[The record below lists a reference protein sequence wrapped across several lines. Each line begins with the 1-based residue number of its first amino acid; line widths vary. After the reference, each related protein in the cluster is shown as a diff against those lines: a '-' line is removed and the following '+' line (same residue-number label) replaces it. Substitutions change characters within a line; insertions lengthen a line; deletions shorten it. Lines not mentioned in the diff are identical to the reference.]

1 LKKSL
6 LLLLFI
12 LLSNASSLEE
22 SQSRVT
28 QSNTYSKETQAK
40 IDTLDDTSK
49 ELFSEYKSV
58 MAQLETQKRYN
69 KSLNEVIESQLGE
82 KAIFERDIEKIEH
95 THKNIYPLM
104 QNMIASLEKFI
115 SIDTPFLIE
124 ERTKRVQKLKDNMK
138 RADITVSD
146 KYRQVLEAY
155 KIEYDYA
162 RTIEAYKG
170 DLNGKVVQFLRIGR
184 VGLFYQTLDFKD
196 SGVYDTK
203 EKKFVELDSSY
214 NSQILNAIKIASKQ
228 LAPDLL
234 ILPLRGGES

>member
-1 LKKSL
+1 
-6 LLLLFI
+6 
-12 LLSNASSLEE
+12 
-22 SQSRVT
+22 
-28 QSNTYSKETQAK
+28 
-40 IDTLDDTSK
+40 
-49 ELFSEYKSV
+49 
-58 MAQLETQKRYN
+58 
-69 KSLNEVIESQLGE
+69 VIESQLGE

-170 DLNGKVVQFLRIGR
+170 DLDGKVVQFLRIGR

-203 EKKFVELDSSY
+203 KKKFVELDSSY